1 MRKSDLLSAT
11 AGALVAVS
19 IAGGVAWAAIPGPA
33 GEIDGCYQK
42 NEGQL
47 RVIDTTADTC
57 RPSEIPISWSA
68 QGVRGAKGDP
78 GTPGA
83 PGNDGRDGT
92 SATVMPETPG
102 ANCPAGGAKV
112 VTANGVTYV
121 CSAPSLPIDPGPD

>member
-1 MRKSDLLSAT
+1 MRKSDLLSAA

-19 IAGGVAWAAIPGPA
+19 VAGGAAWAAIPGPA
-33 GEIDGCYQK
+33 GVIDGCYQK
-42 NEGQL
+42 NEGEL
-47 RVIDTTADTC
+47 RVIDAATDTC
-57 RPSEIPISWSA
+57 RSSEIPISWSA
-68 QGVRGAKGDP
+68 QGVRGEKGEP
-78 GTPGA
+78 GRPGA

-92 SATVMPETPG
+92 SASVTPEAPG